1 MAQQQVIAIDGPAA
15 SGKSTIAGL
24 LAARL
29 RIPYI
34 NTGNMYRAITMFA
47 LDSGIN
53 LKRQCSDEVFA
64 PLLKK
69 LKLEYVQNV
78 SGEYELLVNGVQ
90 PGSKL
95 RSPEV
100 AAFVSPVAA
109 LPGVREWLKS
119 IQHNAAELGLI
130 VMEGRDIGT
139 VIFPEAKFKF
149 FLTASPLERARRR
162 LGQSGETF
170 DGATLESVARD
181 IAERDRIDSSRAVAP
196 LKPAPDA
203 EIVDT
208 TKMTIEEVIS
218 YLAGRI
224 NDGRS

>member
-1 MAQQQVIAIDGPAA
+1 MPQQVIAIDGPAA
-15 SGKSTIAGL
+15 SGKSTIAAL

-29 RIPYI
+29 NIPYI
-34 NTGNMYRAITMFA
+34 NTGNMYRAITMYA
-47 LDSGIN
+47 LDSGID
-53 LKRQCSDEVFA
+53 LKISCTDEVFA
-64 PLLKK
+64 SLLKTLTLTYTK
-69 LKLEYVQNV
+69 TA
-78 SGEYELLVNGVQ
+78 SGNYELELNGSC
-90 PGSKL
+90 PSSKL

-109 LPGVREWLKS
+109 LPVVRDYLKELQRDS
-119 IQHNAAELGLI
+119 VKLGLI

-139 VIFPEAKFKF
+139 VIFPDAKFKF
-149 FLTASPLERARRR
+149 FLTATPEERARRR
-162 LGQSGETF
+162 LAQAGETF

-208 TKMTIEEVIS
+208 SNMTIDEVIN

-224 NDGRS
+224 KNASS